1 MSIAEQQDAATVRTV
16 ARLVPARRAMEGEGF
31 PIRRPFPSPQLM
43 DMDPFLMLDEVGP
56 VDWPPGQA
64 KGAPDHPHRGFE
76 TVSYMLSGEKLHEDS
91 TGKSQLLHGGDVQ
104 WMTAGAGI
112 VHSEMPSERFRAAGG
127 RTHSFQIW
135 VNLPIAAK
143 GATPGY
149 QYLPAADIPVGRSED
164 GLIEAKVISG
174 EAFGVTGGIGTHTPV
189 VLQDWTVQPGGRGR
203 VSLPAD
209 HNAGLYVFSGAVET
223 GPDGSRIDDG
233 NFAVLGSGDCLEIA
247 AAADATASARLL
259 LLAGRPLDEPVA
271 RYGPFVMTTEAEIH
285 QAIRDYQSGRMGVIR
300 R

>member
-1 MSIAEQQDAATVRTV
+1 MSIAERTEQASVRPV
-16 ARLVPARRAMEGEGF
+16 ARRVVARQALEGEGF
-31 PIRRPFPSPQLM
+31 PIRRPFPTQGLM
-43 DMDPFLMLDEVGP
+43 DLDPFLMLDEVGP
-56 VDWPPGQA
+56 VDWPPGEA

-76 TVSYMLSGEKLHEDS
+76 TVSYMLHGEKLHEDS

-112 VHSEMPSERFRAAGG
+112 VHSEMPSERFRKAGG

-143 GATPGY
+143 QATPGY
-149 QYLPAADIPVGRSED
+149 QYVPGTDIPVGHSAD

-174 EAFGVTGGIGTHTPV
+174 EAFGAAGRIGTHTPV
-189 VLQDWTVQPGGRGR
+189 VLQDWIVQPGGHGG
-203 VSLPAD
+203 VDLPAD
-209 HNAGLYVFSGAVET
+209 HNAALYVFQGSVVT
-223 GPDGSRIDDG
+223 GPGEETVEDGTLAILGAGRRI
-233 NFAVLGSGDCLEIA
+233 EIA
-247 AAADATASARLL
+247 AAPEADGPARLL
-259 LLAGRPLDEPVA
+259 LLAGRPIGEPVA

-285 QAIRDYQSGRMGVIR
+285 QAIRDYQSGRMGAIR